1 MNAIGEALPKEFK
14 FEKPSMFLSGAQSD
28 YILPQDHLSILV
40 QFPKAQFKSV
50 SKAGH
55 WLHAENPTEFLAYTL
70 DFLRR

>member
-1 MNAIGEALPKEFK
+1 
-14 FEKPSMFLSGAQSD
+14 MFLSGDQSD
-28 YILPQDHLSILV
+28 YILPEDHLSILV
-40 QFPKAQFKSV
+40 QFTKAQFKSV